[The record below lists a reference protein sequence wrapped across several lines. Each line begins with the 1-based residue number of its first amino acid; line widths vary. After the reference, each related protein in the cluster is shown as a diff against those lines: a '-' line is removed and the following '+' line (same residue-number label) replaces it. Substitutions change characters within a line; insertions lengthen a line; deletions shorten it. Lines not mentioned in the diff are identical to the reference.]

1 MALIPNASFEGELA
15 GKQASL
21 TEASLEIHLNA
32 RSHLGLTPH
41 DHLYP
46 PHLDIFFFS
55 LRLAELCDPSGDV
68 LGAESVPEH
77 ERSSICPQGCQ
88 GSISMGKSLLG

>member
-32 RSHLGLTPH
+32 RSHLGLTQH

-46 PHLDIFFFS
+46 PHLDIFFFH
-55 LRLAELCDPSGDV
+55 SGLLSSAIHQV
-68 LGAESVPEH
+68 LS
-77 ERSSICPQGCQ
+77 
-88 GSISMGKSLLG
+88 